1 MAGEPQDDCLF
12 CKIVAGQIPATIV
25 RETDTTVAFRD
36 INPQAPTHVLV
47 IPKAHHKDAAA
58 LAAEAPQLA
67 ADVLRETQAVADDE
81 KLDSY
86 RTVFNTGSGAG
97 QTVWHAHAHVLG
109 GRGLEWPPDNP
120 DRTGPPPT
128 MSVRELVVLG
138 TASQVPTRHRNHN
151 GYLLRW
157 DGEGILFDPG
167 EGTQRQMLRAGVAA
181 HDLNRICVT
190 HFHGDHSLGL
200 AGVIQ
205 RINLDRVPH
214 EITAH
219 YPRSG
224 QRFFERLRY
233 ATAYR
238 ETVALTEVPVAADG
252 PLAVTPAYTLD
263 ARRLSHPVESY
274 GYRLT
279 EPDGRRMLPERLAAH
294 GITGPDVGR
303 IQRDGSLG
311 GVALDEVSEVRRGQR
326 FAFVMDTR
334 LCEGVHALA
343 EDSDLLVIESTFLD
357 EDETLATDHG
367 HLTAGQAARVARDAG
382 VRHLVLTHFSQ
393 RYSDPEE
400 FERQARAAGY
410 AGELTVARDLTRVPV
425 PKRR

>member
-1 MAGEPQDDCLF
+1 
-12 CKIVAGQIPATIV
+12 
-25 RETDTTVAFRD
+25 
-36 INPQAPTHVLV
+36 
-47 IPKAHHKDAAA
+47 
-58 LAAEAPQLA
+58 
-67 ADVLRETQAVADDE
+67 
-81 KLDSY
+81 
-86 RTVFNTGSGAG
+86 
-97 QTVWHAHAHVLG
+97 
-109 GRGLEWPPDNP
+109 
-120 DRTGPPPT
+120 

-167 EGTQRQMLRAGVAA
+167 EGTQRQMLRAGAAA

-205 RINLDRVPH
+205 RINLDQVPH
-214 EITAH
+214 EVTAH

-224 QRFFERLRY
+224 RRFFERLRY

-238 ETVALTEVPVAADG
+238 ETVSLTEAPVDSDG

-263 ARRLSHPVESY
+263 ARKLSHPVESY
-274 GYRLT
+274 GYRIT
-279 EPDGRRMLPERLAAH
+279 EPDGRRMLPDRLAAH
-294 GITGPDVGR
+294 GIEGPDVGR
-303 IQRDGSLG
+303 IRREGSLG
-311 GVALDEVSEVRRGQR
+311 GVPLDEVSEVRRGQR

-334 LCEGVHALA
+334 LCAGVHALA
-343 EDSDLLVIESTFLD
+343 EGCDLLVIESTFLD

-367 HLTAGQAARVARDAG
+367 HLTAGQAARAARDAG

-393 RYSDPEE
+393 RYSDPGE
-400 FERQARAAGY
+400 FERQARAAGFD
-410 AGELTVARDLTRVPV
+410 GELTVARDLTRIPV

>member
-1 MAGEPQDDCLF
+1 
-12 CKIVAGQIPATIV
+12 
-25 RETDTTVAFRD
+25 
-36 INPQAPTHVLV
+36 
-47 IPKAHHKDAAA
+47 
-58 LAAEAPQLA
+58 
-67 ADVLRETQAVADDE
+67 
-81 KLDSY
+81 
-86 RTVFNTGSGAG
+86 
-97 QTVWHAHAHVLG
+97 
-109 GRGLEWPPDNP
+109 
-120 DRTGPPPT
+120 

-190 HFHGDHSLGL
+190 HFHGDHCLGL

-205 RINLDRVPH
+205 RINLDKVPH
-214 EITAH
+214 PVTAH

-224 QRFFERLRY
+224 QRFFDRLRY

-238 ETVALTEVPVAADG
+238 ETVGITEAPIDADG
-252 PLAVTPAYTLD
+252 DLAATGSYTLD
-263 ARRLSHPVESY
+263 ARKLSHPVESY
-274 GYRLT
+274 GYRLV

-303 IQRDGSLG
+303 IQRAGVLG
-311 GVALDEVSEVRRGQR
+311 DVTLDEVSEVRRGQR

-334 LCEGVHALA
+334 LCDAVHALA
-343 EDSDLLVIESTFLD
+343 KGCDLLVIESTFLD
-357 EDETLATDHG
+357 EDAGLAEEHG
-367 HLTAGQAARVARDAG
+367 HLTAGQAAAVARDAG

-393 RYSDPEE
+393 RYSEPEE

-410 AGELTVARDLTRVPV
+410 EGELTVARDLLRVPV

>member
-1 MAGEPQDDCLF
+1 
-12 CKIVAGQIPATIV
+12 
-25 RETDTTVAFRD
+25 
-36 INPQAPTHVLV
+36 
-47 IPKAHHKDAAA
+47 
-58 LAAEAPQLA
+58 
-67 ADVLRETQAVADDE
+67 
-81 KLDSY
+81 
-86 RTVFNTGSGAG
+86 
-97 QTVWHAHAHVLG
+97 
-109 GRGLEWPPDNP
+109 
-120 DRTGPPPT
+120 

-224 QRFFERLRY
+224 QRFFDRLRY

-238 ETVALTEVPVAADG
+238 ETVALTEAPADSDG
-252 PLAVTPAYTLD
+252 VLAQTPAYTLE

-274 GYRLT
+274 GYRLV
-279 EPDGRRMLPERLAAH
+279 EPDAVRMLPDRLAAH

-303 IQRDGSLG
+303 LRRDGSLG
-311 GVALDEVSEVRRGQR
+311 GVTLEEVSEVRRGQR

-343 EDSDLLVIESTFLD
+343 EGCDLLVIESTFLD
-357 EDETLATDHG
+357 EDVQLAKEHG
-367 HLTAGQAARVARDAG
+367 HLTAGQAATVARDAG

-393 RYSDPEE
+393 RYSDPEV
-400 FERQARAAGY
+400 FERQARAAGFT
-410 AGELTVARDLTRVPV
+410 GELTVARDLQRVPV